1 LTQNAN
7 TLSATAP
14 STDSPAPPAG
24 ATAAVISSFA
34 GWTLDAFD
42 YFIVIMCLTAIGAT
56 FGKSVQTMAIVT
68 TATLALRPVGALV
81 FGLMADRWG
90 RRMPLMLN
98 LVFYSVIQVFSGLAH
113 SFGTFLIL
121 RALFGIGMG
130 GEWGVGASLAME
142 KVPPRLRGL
151 LSGLLQEGYAL
162 GYLLAALAYWAIF
175 PHWGWRPLFFVG
187 GLPALLAAFV
197 RFFVP
202 ESEAW
207 HATRRQSLGQI
218 MGDLL
223 RHWPTLLYITL
234 LMMGMNLAS
243 HGTQDLYPVFLE
255 KDWHLGPQGKA
266 VVTALTMLGAIS
278 GGLAFGRWSDRIGR
292 KKAMLWALL
301 GAVLAVPLWV
311 HAPRLMLIAVGG
323 IIMQFMVQGAWGIIP
338 AHITELAPQTVRG
351 LLPGLAYQMGALL
364 ASPVSVA
371 QARLSARGHSYASV
385 MTVTCLVI
393 FGLAM
398 VIIWAGPERHGRR
411 FGIVSES

>member
-1 LTQNAN
+1 LPGA
-7 TLSATAP
+7 
-14 STDSPAPPAG
+14 PAG
-24 ATAAVISSFA
+24 VTAAVVSSFA

-42 YFIVIMCLTAIGAT
+42 YFTVIMCLTAIGAT
-56 FGKSVQTMAIVT
+56 FGKSIQTMATVT

-90 RRMPLMLN
+90 RRLPLMLN

-113 SFGTFLIL
+113 SFGTFLLL

-162 GYLLAALAYWAIF
+162 GYLLAALAYWVIF
-175 PHWGWRPLFFVG
+175 PRWGWRPLFFIG

-197 RFFVP
+197 RFYVP

-207 HATRRQSLGQI
+207 HATRRHSLGEVL
-218 MGDLL
+218 GDLVK
-223 RHWPTLLYITL
+223 HWPTLLYITF
-234 LMMGMNLAS
+234 LMMAMNLAS
-243 HGTQDLYPVFLE
+243 HGTQDLYPTFLE
-255 KDWHLGPQGKA
+255 KDWHLGPPGKA
-266 VVTALTMLGAIS
+266 AITALTMLGAIC
-278 GGLAFGRWSDRIGR
+278 GGLAFGHWSDRAGRRRVMIWAFIG
-292 KKAMLWALL
+292 AI
-301 GAVLAVPLWV
+301 LAVPLWV
-311 HAPRLMLIAVGG
+311 HAPTLALIAVGG

-364 ASPVSVA
+364 ASPIAVA
-371 QARLSARGHSYASV
+371 QAKLTGRGHSYAAV
-385 MTVTCLVI
+385 MTVSCLVI

-398 VIIWAGPERHGRR
+398 LVVRAGPERRGYR
-411 FGIVSES
+411 FGLANEP